1 MVEIIIQAQ
10 TKESEEIINE
20 VLKSD
25 IIVEFLQARDKVPI
39 NQILDFIIYTS
50 AMELNEEAWVLG
62 KDLAVAML
70 EIYPKLG

>member
-1 MVEIIIQAQ
+1 
-10 TKESEEIINE
+10 
-20 VLKSD
+20 
-25 IIVEFLQARDKVPI
+25 LQARDKVPI